1 MVAGMTANSDT
12 TPAVSDDVMTTRT
25 DWKSSNASNGPVKR
39 QPGKLQNNKT
49 PSEHINADTQN
60 PPKKKIIV
68 TTKDQSHT
76 EDVKVSNQPNMDH
89 RTLKSNNDSCGME
102 NGDASLWSQNE
113 QKIFEWTL
121 NLYPRGTT
129 ERWEKMAEHLPSKT
143 KVLKCYKRL
152 SASLRLYNIH
162 TCNTKYMFTVI

>member
-49 PSEHINADTQN
+49 PSEHINADTQS

-76 EDVKVSNQPNMDH
+76 DDVKVINQPNMDH

-121 NLYPRGTT
+121 NLYPRGTS

-143 KVLKCYKRL
+143 KVFTWTLLHIIPTFMWGQCAMTY
-152 SASLRLYNIH
+152 AS
-162 TCNTKYMFTVI
+162 M